1 MKKVA
6 LSLAGVLAAAAFA
19 PEASA
24 IPAFARQTGMAC
36 SACHAQHFPV
46 LNGFGR
52 AFKAAGFTMVG
63 SQEKVEGEHLSIPG
77 TLNAAVLLKVRYQK
91 TDGSDANGAV
101 SGAST
106 NSGQWQF
113 PDEYSLFFGGR
124 VADNGM
130 VKVGM
135 MMENNLTAAGAFA
148 AGLRVPVV
156 VDMDAA
162 KVLVVPF
169 TTDSLGPFYGYT
181 ESSNGLN
188 RAIRWAENRTQVFA
202 HQYSGIGNAPST
214 GIALVAHSD
223 MGYINVSRFA
233 PTFASAIQMS
243 STAFHVAATPTIGD
257 WASVISFEMLSGESY
272 TAATTGAYGVVAG
285 VPTATAPTSTKVAT
299 KGMGFSAQA
308 HGALAGM
315 ETGLY
320 AAYSKANKS
329 DVGAGAVANM
339 FNASTTNDRTAMQI
353 GADVTVIPHTL
364 SIGANLLNGKNGAG
378 ETENYITVTGVYD
391 LAQNVALVANYSLG
405 SGSAFNA
412 LASKDATTVA
422 ADGSKGAK
430 NLLTLMLE
438 SAW

>member
-1 MKKVA
+1 MKKIA
-6 LSLAGVLAAAAFA
+6 LSLAGVMAAVAFA

-52 AFKAAGFTMVG
+52 AFKSAGFTMMG
-63 SQEKVEGEHLSIPG
+63 SQEKVEGEHLSIPS

-91 TDGSDANGAV
+91 TNGPDGGEL

-106 NSGQWQF
+106 NTGQWQF

-124 VADNGM
+124 VADNGA

-135 MMENNLTAAGAFA
+135 MMENNLKASMMA

-156 VDMDAA
+156 VETDSA
-162 KVLVVPF
+162 KLSLIPF
-169 TTDSLGPFYGYT
+169 TTDSLGAFYGYT
-181 ESSNGLN
+181 ESSNALN

-202 HQYSGIGNAPST
+202 HQFSGIGDGAAT
-214 GIALVAHSD
+214 GLAFVAHSD

-233 PTFASAIQMS
+233 PTFASATQMS
-243 STAFHVAATPTIGD
+243 STAVHIAATPTIAD
-257 WASVISFEMLSGESY
+257 FATVISAEVVSGESY
-272 TAATTGAYGVVAG
+272 VGTTVAD
-285 VPTATAPTSTKVAT
+285 KRAT
-299 KGMGFSAQA
+299 KGTGLSAQA
-308 HGALAGM
+308 HGELAGM

-320 AAYSKANKS
+320 FAYSVAAKS
-329 DVGAGAVANM
+329 DAAVANQ
-339 FNASTTNDRTAMQI
+339 FNSSTTNDKKATQI
-353 GADVTVIPHTL
+353 GADFTVIPHTL
-364 SIGANLLNGKNGAG
+364 SLGANYLAGKNGAG
-378 ETENYITVTGVYD
+378 ETENYFTVTGVYD
-391 LAQNVALVANYSLG
+391 LAQNVALVANYTIG
-405 SGSAFNA
+405 SGSAFDA
-412 LASKDATTVA
+412 GASKDASVV
-422 ADGSKGAK
+422 GSEGK

>member
-52 AFKAAGFTMVG
+52 AFKAQGFTLMG
-63 SQEKVEGEHLSIPG
+63 AQGKVEGEHLSIPD

-91 TDGSDANGAV
+91 TNGTDAVGTI

-106 NSGQWQF
+106 NRGQWQF
-113 PDEYSLFFGGR
+113 PDEFSLFFGGR
-124 VADNGM
+124 VADEGM
-130 VKVGM
+130 IKVGM
-135 MMENNLTAAGAFA
+135 MMENNLIAAGAFA

-156 VDMDAA
+156 VDMDSVKLLAI
-162 KVLVVPF
+162 PY
-169 TTDSLGPFYGYT
+169 TTDSLGAFYGYT
-181 ESSNGLN
+181 ESSNGVN

-202 HQYSGIGNAPST
+202 HQYTGLGNGAST
-214 GIALVAHSD
+214 GLAYVAHAD

-233 PTFASAIQMS
+233 PAFTNGATALNFS
-243 STAFHVAATPTIGD
+243 STAVHAAFTPTIAD
-257 WASVISFEMLSGESY
+257 WASVISVEYLTGHSY
-272 TAATTGAYGVVAG
+272 TGTTMATQ
-285 VPTATAPTSTKVAT
+285 VAT
-299 KGMGFSAQA
+299 KGMGLSAQA
-308 HGALAGM
+308 HGEMAGL

-320 AAYSKANKS
+320 AAHSVAKKS
-329 DVGAGAVANM
+329 DVGGVANL
-339 FNASTTNDRTAMQI
+339 FNASTVNDIKATQI
-353 GADVTVIPHTL
+353 GIDVSVIPHTL
-364 SIGANLLNGKNGAG
+364 SVGANYLAGKNNLAQS
-378 ETENYITVTGVYD
+378 ENYITVTGVYD

-405 SGSAFNA
+405 SGSTFKAGGA
-412 LASKDATTVA
+412 KDTATVGGT
-422 ADGSKGAK
+422 GK

>member
-52 AFKAAGFTMVG
+52 AFKSAGFTMMG
-63 SQEKVEGEHLSIPG
+63 AQEKIEGEHLSIPG
-77 TLNAAVLLKVRYQK
+77 TLNAAVLMKVRYQK
-91 TDGSDANGAV
+91 TDGADAAGTV
-101 SGAST
+101 SGVTT

-113 PDEYSLFFGGR
+113 PDEFSLFFGGR
-124 VADNGM
+124 VADNGA

-135 MMENNLTAAGAFA
+135 MMENNLIAAGAFA

-156 VDMDAA
+156 VDLDAA
-162 KVLVVPF
+162 KLLVIPY
-169 TTDSLGPFYGYT
+169 TTDSLGAFYGYT

-202 HQYSGIGNAPST
+202 HQYTGIGNGATT
-214 GIALVAHSD
+214 GLAFVAHSD

-233 PTFASAIQMS
+233 PAFTNGATALNFS
-243 STAFHVAATPTIGD
+243 STAFHAAFTPTIAD
-257 WASVISFEMLSGESY
+257 WASIFSVEYLTGESF
-272 TAATTGAYGVVAG
+272 TGTT
-285 VPTATAPTSTKVAT
+285 VAT
-299 KGMGFSAQA
+299 KRASKGLGLSAQA
-308 HGALAGM
+308 HGELGGM

-320 AAYSKANKS
+320 AAYSVAKKS
-329 DVGAGAVANM
+329 DVGGVVNQY
-339 FNASTTNDRTAMQI
+339 NASTANDVKATQVGI
-353 GADVTVIPHTL
+353 DVSVIPHTL
-364 SIGANLLNGKNGAG
+364 SVGANFLAGKTAAA
-378 ETENYITVTGVYD
+378 ETENYLTVTGVYD
-391 LAQNVALVANYSLG
+391 LAQNVAVVANYSMG

-412 LASKDATTVA
+412 GASKDTA
-422 ADGSKGAK
+422 AAGSTGK